1 MEKVIKTITAMAIV
15 LCLGATVSAYAG
27 PNCPPKCSCVDLN
40 GDGDT
45 TDFGEVICEK

>member
-1 MEKVIKTITAMAIV
+1 MKKVIKTITAMAFV

-27 PNCPPKCSCVDLN
+27 SCPPKCSCVDLN